1 MSGFSEAE
9 REAMRQRAEELRREK
24 GGNKKAKNLEAV
36 QELIDAMPPEDR
48 DLAAA
53 VHTMVTEEA
62 PQLDARTF
70 YGMPAWEGSD
80 GVVLFLQVS
89 SKFDARYTT
98 LGFQENAHLDDGA
111 MWPTSYA
118 IQELNDDTRARIREL
133 IRRAV
138 H

>member
-1 MSGFSEAE
+1 MV
-9 REAMRQRAEELRREK
+9 
-24 GGNKKAKNLEAV
+24 GNKDARNLGAL
-36 QELIDAMPPEDR
+36 QKLIDAMPPEDR

-53 VHTMVTEEA
+53 VHRMVIEEA
-62 PQLDARTF
+62 PQLNARTW

-80 GVVLFLQVS
+80 GVVLFVQVS
-89 SKFDARYTT
+89 SKFGARYTT
-98 LGFQENAHLDDGA
+98 LGFLESAQLDGGS
-111 MWPTSYA
+111 MWPISYA